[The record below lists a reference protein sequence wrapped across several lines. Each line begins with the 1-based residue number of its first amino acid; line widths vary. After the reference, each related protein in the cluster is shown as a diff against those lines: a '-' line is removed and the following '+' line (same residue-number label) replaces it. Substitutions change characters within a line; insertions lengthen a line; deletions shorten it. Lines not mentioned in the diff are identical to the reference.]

1 MHWKDEAM
9 FAGDTETTYSNKK
22 RMLDTYST
30 EYLGQKFIKPFMS

>member
-9 FAGDTETTYSNKK
+9 FAGDTETTYNNKK

-30 EYLGQKFIKPFMS
+30 I